1 MEPISAI
8 SALVG
13 LVDVALR
20 TASALVEYTKN
31 TQNASAERKLLA
43 EEAHALSTVLERF
56 RDRTQNARPDE
67 KWLDTRKDLIRQF
80 ARAYDDLANSLNLDA
95 STGKL
100 KQESRLKSIRTL
112 SKWSFT
118 KNEVYSLL
126 ERITRLQ
133 QYASTILLDEQQSV

>member
-43 EEAHALSTVLERF
+43 EEAHSLSTILERF
-56 RDRTQNARPDE
+56 RDRAQNTSPDE

-80 ARAYDDLANSLNLDA
+80 ARAYDDLATSLNLDA

-100 KQESRLKSIRTL
+100 KQDSRLKTMRTL

>member
-56 RDRTQNARPDE
+56 RDRTQNARPGE

-80 ARAYDDLANSLNLDA
+80 ARAYDDLANSLKLRCIDGKAETRVSSEVDPNLV
-95 STGKL
+95 KMVIHQ
-100 KQESRLKSIRTL
+100 K
-112 SKWSFT
+112 
-118 KNEVYSLL
+118 
-126 ERITRLQ
+126 
-133 QYASTILLDEQQSV
+133 